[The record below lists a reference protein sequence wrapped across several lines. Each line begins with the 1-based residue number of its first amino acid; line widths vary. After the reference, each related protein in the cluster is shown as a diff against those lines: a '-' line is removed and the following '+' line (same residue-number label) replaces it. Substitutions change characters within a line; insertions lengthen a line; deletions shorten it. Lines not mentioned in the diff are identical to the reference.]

1 MIIIIWKAEEAIK
14 TTVYQITRTVC
25 TVLYY
30 TMHITWLYFVKR
42 YFHSNKSVAI
52 SLAAVTFHITQLQTF
67 NAADIQIQIKQ

>member
-30 TMHITWLYFVKR
+30 AHNMIIFCEKI
-42 YFHSNKSVAI
+42 FP
-52 SLAAVTFHITQLQTF
+52 
-67 NAADIQIQIKQ
+67 